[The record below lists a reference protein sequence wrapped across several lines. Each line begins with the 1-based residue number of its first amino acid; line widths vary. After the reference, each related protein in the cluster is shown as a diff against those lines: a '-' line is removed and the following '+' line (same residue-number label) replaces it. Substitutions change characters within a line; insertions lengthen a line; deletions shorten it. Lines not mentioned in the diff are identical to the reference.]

1 MPNTAPETKRVHV
14 AVGVI
19 SDGGH
24 RILVSRRPEHVH
36 QGGLWEFP
44 GGKVENGETVEQ
56 ALHRELLEE
65 LAIDVRASH
74 SLLTIQHD
82 YTDKSVYLD
91 VWWVSAFA
99 GEPQGREGQPWR
111 WIDAAQLHT
120 LQFPEANRPILAAIA
135 DHLARQQ
142 SIVN

>member
-1 MPNTAPETKRVHV
+1 MPNTAPETQRVHV

-19 SDGGH
+19 SDGAR

-44 GGKVENGETVEQ
+44 GGKVEAGETVEQ
-56 ALHRELLEE
+56 ALRRELMEE

-91 VWWVSAFA
+91 VWWVSGFD
-99 GEPQGREGQPWR
+99 GEPQGREGQPWC
-111 WIDAAQLHT
+111 WIDAAELHT
-120 LQFPEANRPILAAIA
+120 LAFPEANRPILAAIA
-135 DHLARQQ
+135 DYLARQQ
-142 SIVN
+142 TAVN

>member
-1 MPNTAPETKRVHV
+1 MPNTVPETKRVHV

-44 GGKVENGETVEQ
+44 GGKVESGENVEQ

-74 SLLTIQHD
+74 SLLAIQHD

-91 VWWVSAFA
+91 VWWVSAFE

-111 WIDAAQLHT
+111 WIDAAELHT
-120 LQFPEANRPILAAIA
+120 LQFPEANRPILTAIA
-135 DHLARQQ
+135 DYLARQQ
-142 SIVN
+142 TVVN